1 MTIIEQLQQ
10 FENDEME
17 SWYDLSD
24 KKSNR
29 FLKDIVKLAKEDLP
43 KLRAYCESVLPS
55 EFSSLSIVYEALSE
69 YSAQHNEFLYEEIQ
83 RVVNLAKNKQIK
95 PAYLEVLTDIEPE
108 DIYSKD
114 EEVYVKMMN
123 FMTENL
129 HLTNDT
135 KFNVELLDV
144 IDWFL
149 IELDEDDDILQA
161 PQWIER
167 IVNLVENGDAKV
179 KIKAR
184 DVLKD
189 VSGAPSYSGPS
200 FLDRLKAIFS

>member
-10 FENDEME
+10 FENDEMD

-43 KLRAYCESVLPS
+43 VLRAYCQSVTPS
-55 EFSSLSIVYEALSE
+55 EYSSLSIVYEALSE
-69 YSAQHNEFLYEEIQ
+69 YSTQFNEFLYEEIQ

-114 EEVYVKMMN
+114 EEVYVQMMN

-129 HLTNDT
+129 HLTNDP

-149 IELDEDDDILQA
+149 IELDEDDDIPNTQ
-161 PQWIER
+161 QWIDR
-167 IVNLVENGDAKV
+167 IYDLAENGEVKV

-184 DVLKD
+184 EVLKD
-189 VSGAPSYSGPS
+189 YSGAISLSAMS
-200 FLDRLKAIFS
+200 LFEKLKGMFK